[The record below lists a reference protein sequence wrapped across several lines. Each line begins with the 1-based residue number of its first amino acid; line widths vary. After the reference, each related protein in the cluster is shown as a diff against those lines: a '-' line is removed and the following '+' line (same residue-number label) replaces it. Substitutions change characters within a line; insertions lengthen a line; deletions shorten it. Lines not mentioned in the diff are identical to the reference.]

1 MSTVTRL
8 QIAGCGLHLADQI
21 ALVGVPLAAALA
33 FDASAEV
40 IGILVACQSMAH
52 LLGSLPAGLMVDR
65 GAPRRVALVA
75 VLISLLGFAVAA
87 TGVQGGSL
95 IGFGTGVT
103 AAGFGIVLFV
113 LTSLSLLPRAVPAA
127 ALAQANARLEIPRA
141 AASFAVPLGLGAA
154 VSADT
159 VAWIFPA
166 ALAGGCLA
174 LAAVAGLPHYS
185 AGRPSAQ
192 SPLRRVLD
200 GGAFVLANEFLL
212 AIAAC
217 ALFWNFAFSA
227 LLVTM
232 VPLITDVYRMDPGV
246 FGLAMAAFGLAAFT
260 GSSLAARVAGRVP
273 PKSHPAL
280 RTVQL
285 CAGGSASADGVA
297 RGIAAADLCGLLRSR
312 LRAVHVADR
321 SEFRAPGRQPAGHAR
336 PGQCRDP
343 DGDLR
348 CPAARRLERR
358 LPGRPD
364 VARDRGG
371 LHFRDLRPVLRRRR
385 SEPAA
390 HDPQLRRFGRG
401 GAGLTISPV
410 SVPGGR
416 CGGSK
421 ATRPR
426 TPPTPG
432 TGRRPDPAG

>member
-95 IGFGTGVT
+95 IGFGAGVT

-127 ALAQANARLEIPRA
+127 ALAQANAHLEIPRA

-174 LAAVAGLPHYS
+174 LAAVASLPHYS

-246 FGLAMAAFGLAAFT
+246 FGLAMAAFGLAALT

-273 PKSHPAL
+273 PNLFLLFGPCSSVPAVL
-280 RTVQL
+280 LLLTVSP
-285 CAGGSASADGVA
+285 GGSPLPIYAAFFGLGFGPSMWLIAQNSVRQIVSPPDMLGRVNAVIQTAIYGARPLGALSGGFLVALTSPGTAVVFISATFGLSF
-297 RGIAAADLCGLLRSR
+297 AAAALSR
-312 LRAVHVADR
+312 LRTIR
-321 SEFRAPGRQPAGHAR
+321 SY
-336 PGQCRDP
+336 
-343 DGDLR
+343 
-348 CPAARRLERR
+348 
-358 LPGRPD
+358 
-364 VARDRGG
+364 GG
-371 LHFRDLRPVLRRRR
+371 LGAA
-385 SEPAA
+385 EP
-390 HDPQLRRFGRG
+390 G
-401 GAGLTISPV
+401 
-410 SVPGGR
+410 
-416 CGGSK
+416 
-421 ATRPR
+421 
-426 TPPTPG
+426 
-432 TGRRPDPAG
+432 